1 MRPPVQLSA
10 AERVSPFC
18 RSRVMTTSSRE
29 DTSTPYKQSPSRE
42 RTSQNSGLLKFAGLC
57 DTGGFAKELVQ
68 QGAVKVNGEVC
79 TMRGK
84 KIRPGDTVAVDKFT
98 VQVTAEA

>member
-29 DTSTPYKQSPSRE
+29 DTSTPYKQFPSRE
-42 RTSQNSGLLKFAGLC
+42 RTSQNSGAMRSWQSWGLSP
-57 DTGGFAKELVQ
+57 L
-68 QGAVKVNGEVC
+68 AVSRSI
-79 TMRGK
+79 TS
-84 KIRPGDTVAVDKFT
+84 PGLA
-98 VQVTAEA
+98 